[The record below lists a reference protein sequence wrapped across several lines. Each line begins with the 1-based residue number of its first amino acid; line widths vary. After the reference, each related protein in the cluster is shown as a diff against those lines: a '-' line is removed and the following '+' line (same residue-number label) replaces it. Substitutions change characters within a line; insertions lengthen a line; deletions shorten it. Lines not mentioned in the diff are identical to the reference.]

1 MAQGLLD
8 SLSATIPT
16 NLTNTLNKVVPL
28 TPNDLKH
35 LDQTTARVLDHSS
48 EVVFRISLGLVII
61 VVGWVVSSWLASVIQ
76 RALIRLHVEE
86 TLAAFLGSTLRFVVF
101 FATLILGMGTMGVN
115 STSLAAVL
123 GAAGLAIGLAM
134 KGTLGH
140 VASGMMVMVHR
151 PFKVG
156 DWIQNGDFSGTVKR
170 IGLFSTEINTQDFV
184 RVFIPNSVLWENPLQ
199 NYTYNRM
206 RMIKFA
212 IRLPYDADV
221 RAALKTMTNVVN
233 NEPLILKTPEPKL
246 GVDTFSAQGIE
257 CIVWVWVRTED
268 YGKLRY
274 DFLMR
279 LKEALASLG
288 ILLRAPEQRVQY
300 AAINQATTATPEKPA
315 PKLAKKPKVGKAAP
329 KPIKKRKR

>member
-1 MAQGLLD
+1 MPQGLLD
-8 SLSATIPT
+8 SLSATIPLHLPDT
-16 NLTNTLNKVVPL
+16 ITKVVPL
-28 TPNDLKH
+28 TPSDLKH
-35 LDQTTARVLDHSS
+35 LDKTTAQVLDHSS
-48 EVVFRISLGLVII
+48 EVIFRISLGIVII
-61 VVGWVVSSWLASVIQ
+61 VLGWVVSSWLASVAQ

-101 FATLILGMGTMGVN
+101 FATLIAGMGIMGVN

-221 RAALKTMTNVVN
+221 RAALKTMNKVVSD
-233 NEPLILKTPEPKL
+233 EPLILKTPEPKL

-279 LKEALASLG
+279 LKEALAELG

-300 AAINQATTATPEKPA
+300 AAMTNAQPQPE
-315 PKLAKKPKVGKAAP
+315 PKLAKKAKVGKSART
-329 KPIKKRKR
+329 KQGKRR

>member
-8 SLSATIPT
+8 NLSATIPLHIPDT
-16 NLTNTLNKVVPL
+16 LTKVVPL
-28 TPNDLKH
+28 SPTDLKH
-35 LDQTTARVLDHSS
+35 LDKATAKVLDHSTM
-48 EVVFRISLGLVII
+48 VMFKIALGIVII
-61 VVGWVVSSWLASVIQ
+61 SGGWVLSSWLAGVVQ
-76 RALIRLHVEE
+76 RLLVRAHVEE

-101 FATLILGMGTMGVN
+101 FTTLIAGMGTMGVN

-123 GAAGLAIGLAM
+123 GAIGLAIGLAM

-221 RAALKTMTNVVN
+221 RAALDTMRGVV
-233 NEPLILKTPEPKL
+233 EGEALILKTPEPRL

-279 LKEALASLG
+279 LKEALAGRG

-300 AAINQATTATPEKPA
+300 AADAARVA
-315 PKLAKKPKVGKAAP
+315 AKLAKPAKAGKASA
-329 KPIKKRKR
+329 KKQPTRKRRA